1 MALCLSVFLSN
12 GASAGQTLVFGL
24 LPAESP
30 VGLLK
35 RFAPLRDYLSDQV
48 HEKIILETARDISEY
63 ARRTADRHYDIV
75 FTAPHM
81 VLPALESGHY
91 ELVATS
97 VVPLKSVIVV
107 AETSSFKTLQDLAG
121 KRIATP
127 PQEAFVSRVGLDYLK
142 QHGILGNKATQ
153 LIDYRSHNAA
163 YSAALAGEVDAAMIA
178 NFIYRKTR
186 KQQLPLR
193 QVAESKALPGMGI
206 LLATDLP
213 EQIKAH
219 IKKTLIDMVNLPRGQ
234 ALLKVIAQPGYKATD
249 VSEFEELRRFAAHA
263 ATVKARITKT
273 VR

>member
-1 MALCLSVFLSN
+1 MFMPN
-12 GASAGQTLVFGL
+12 GVSAGQTLVLGL

-48 HEKIILETARDISEY
+48 HETIILETARDISEF
-63 ARRTADRHYDIV
+63 ARRTATRHYDIV

-81 VLPALESGHY
+81 VMPALDSGRY
-91 ELVATS
+91 ELMATS

-107 AETSSFKTLQDLAG
+107 AEASIFDTLQDLAG

-127 PQEAFVSRVGLDYLK
+127 PQEALVTRVGIDFLT
-142 QHGILGNKATQ
+142 QQGIIEKKATQ

-178 NFIYRKTR
+178 NFIYRKAR
-186 KQQLPLR
+186 KQRLPLR

-206 LLATDLP
+206 LLASDLHEP
-213 EQIKAH
+213 VKANL
-219 IKKTLIDMVNLPRGQ
+219 KKALIDMVNLPRGR
-234 ALLKVIAQPGYKATD
+234 ALLKVIAQPGYREAE
-249 VSEFEELRRFAAHA
+249 VSEFEELRRFAATA
-263 ATVKARITKT
+263 ATAKEKINKSTR
-273 VR
+273 